1 MADIKVEGNN
11 LNENH
16 PVKKRKLDDAV
27 KEKQA
32 DVHSNIEDL
41 SSFKLEKILNNNT
54 RSKIVCLQGTFSDA
68 DGAGLVI
75 LEKSAFEEENLK
87 CNSEYFSTSSHL
99 KKVFHN
105 DIYGNYEY
113 YPVSQL
119 NSIKTT
125 IIHPATEK
133 HIEKYSIQNPYI
145 VDETPDIYESAV
157 LPFIIKEQF
166 DLQWVYNILEHKCE
180 ADRIVFEDPDPVNGF
195 LLLPDLKWN
204 GTTLDTLYLLAIVND
219 RHIKSLRDL
228 RGEHIPLLKNIFN
241 KGCKTI
247 EEKYGIAKSQLRI
260 YLHYQPSFYHLHVH
274 FTYLKHEAPGILAER
289 AHLLSNVISNIEL
302 VADYYKKVTIP
313 FVVRETDK
321 LFKVLEEKDILKKS
335 CLKV

>member
-119 NSIKTT
+119 NC
-125 IIHPATEK
+125 
-133 HIEKYSIQNPYI
+133 KYFIFFVNPYI

-228 RGEHIPLLKNIFN
+228 RESIFIAKNIFN

-247 EEKYGIAKSQLRI
+247 EEKYGIAKSQLLI